1 MGPGELIFSRYPP
14 STYQQLVAEPAG
26 HAGLQ
31 NLGVNKRPRTR
42 ISPVEPI
49 AIGAAPTRSNRFG
62 T

>member
-1 MGPGELIFSRYPP
+1 MGPGELIFSRDPP

-31 NLGVNKRPRTR
+31 NLVS
-42 ISPVEPI
+42 ISGLERELSG
-49 AIGAAPTRSNRFG
+49 GADRDRRATRSNRFG

>member
-1 MGPGELIFSRYPP
+1 MGPGELIFSRDPP

-49 AIGAAPTRSNRFG
+49 AIGARHEI
-62 T
+62 